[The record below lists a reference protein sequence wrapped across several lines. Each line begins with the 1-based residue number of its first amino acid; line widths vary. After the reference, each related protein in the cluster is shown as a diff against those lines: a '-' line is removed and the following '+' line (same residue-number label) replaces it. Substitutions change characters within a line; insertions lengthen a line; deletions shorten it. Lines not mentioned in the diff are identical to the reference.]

1 MMGGLLPLK
10 SSLEEGY
17 IMRVVEAL
25 EARARLAG
33 HATRATRVFSPLP
46 FSAEATRSLKE

>member
-1 MMGGLLPLK
+1 
-10 SSLEEGY
+10 
-17 IMRVVEAL
+17 MRVVETL